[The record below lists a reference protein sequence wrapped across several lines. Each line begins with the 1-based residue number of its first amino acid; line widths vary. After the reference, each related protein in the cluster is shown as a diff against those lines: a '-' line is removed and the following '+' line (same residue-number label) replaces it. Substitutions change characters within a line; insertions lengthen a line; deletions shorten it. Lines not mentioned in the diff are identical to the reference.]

1 MTTFQCR
8 VIDASGQLTE
18 ETRDGASVEAVIA
31 NLESRGLT
39 PLSVSARVTAKAGA
53 ATRGIGR
60 AKGWSARDL
69 SVFSRQLATML
80 AASVPFD
87 EALNTLA
94 GYSKPEHEVVLRSLS
109 QAVRRGESLSQA
121 LGGFPEVFP
130 RTYVATV
137 AASETVGRLETSL
150 VELANVLDWETQ
162 LRRDVRG
169 ALQYP
174 ATVLVAIGIAV
185 IVLQQVVV
193 PQFSGFFARLGSDLP
208 LPTILLFSSANLV
221 THYWWALLG
230 GGLLLAMGI
239 RKYVATEAGRYW
251 FHSWLIR
258 FPVVGTLIHRMH
270 LARFA
275 RILGLLQ
282 SSGLPI
288 LSALDLMK
296 EASGNAVIAK
306 QLSSVSLRVARG
318 ESLGEATGRHRVFTP
333 IVVSMI
339 KIGEG
344 SGRLDVALD
353 MVARYYEEE
362 SRAALRDLTRWIEPA
377 LTLFLGGFVLFL
389 ALAIFLPWWDM
400 TNLYQK

>member
-1 MTTFQCR
+1 MTTFHCR
-8 VIDASGQLTE
+8 ALNASGQLVE
-18 ETRDGASVEAVIA
+18 ESREGDSVEAIIA
-31 NLESRGLT
+31 SLESGGMT
-39 PLSVSARVTAKAGA
+39 PLSVTARAKSEAGVI
-53 ATRGIGR
+53 TRGIGR
-60 AKGWSARDL
+60 ARGWNARDL
-69 SVFSRQLATML
+69 SVFSRQLSTML

-109 QAVRRGESLSQA
+109 ESVRRGESLSRA
-121 LGGFPEVFP
+121 LEEFPEVFP

-150 VELANVLDWETQ
+150 IELANVLDWETQ

-174 ATVLVAIGIAV
+174 ATVLVAIGVAV

-208 LPTILLFSSANLV
+208 LPTKLLFGSANLV
-221 THYWWALLG
+221 TNYWWALLAG
-230 GGLLLAMGI
+230 AAFLAVAARRAI
-239 RKYVATEAGRYW
+239 ATEHGRYW
-251 FHSWLIR
+251 FHNWLIR
-258 FPVVGTLIHRMH
+258 VPVVGTLIHRMH

-288 LSALDLMK
+288 LSALELMK

-306 QLSSVSLRVARG
+306 QLTTVRERVAAG
-318 ESLGEATGRHRVFTP
+318 ESLGDATGRHKVFTP

-344 SGRLDVALD
+344 SGRLDIALD

-400 TNLYQK
+400 TNLYQR